1 MYDFEPIWMMVGK
14 DFINS
19 QMLTHFDKQIVFLN
33 YSLKLQKSPQNSK
46 LHPVKD
52 FYKLISTSRI

>member
-14 DFINS
+14 DFINN

-33 YSLKLQKSPQNSK
+33 YSSKLQKFPQRSK
-46 LHPVKD
+46 LYPVKD